1 MRPILYISFFISI
14 FHVLF
19 STTEMC
25 GNGAMSPIQ
34 NQIYNDI
41 LTNVISRNSDFIGAD
56 TILRKVPITF
66 VMATSAE
73 IDLGKLLI
81 DADSAFAD
89 MNISFDPYDTL
100 IVENTQFY
108 HLDDEE
114 NGGIEEGMEFREA
127 YHHFFSLNVYIVDT
141 LVGRQGFGKYCG
153 INEDYYGFANWV
165 ILSNYNG
172 GIDSTSNSFTFIHE
186 LGHHFC
192 LKHTHSGSEDAKSDC
207 VFKGENSELVNGEEC
222 DSRGDKLCDTPAD
235 PDLSHQDGIVNI
247 NDDDNYAPDATHG
260 SRPFFKDLTLCRRS
274 RSSTGTVKT

>member
-41 LTNVISRNSDFIGAD
+41 LTNVISRNSDSIGAD

-73 IDLGKLLI
+73 IDLGKLLT

-108 HLDDEE
+108 HLDDEQ
-114 NGGIEEGMEFREA
+114 NGGIEEGMAFREA
-127 YHHFFSLNVYIVDT
+127 YHHFFSLKYQSRTRWCLQKIYICPY
-141 LVGRQGFGKYCG
+141 LHY
-153 INEDYYGFANWV
+153 E
-165 ILSNYNG
+165 
-172 GIDSTSNSFTFIHE
+172 
-186 LGHHFC
+186 
-192 LKHTHSGSEDAKSDC
+192 
-207 VFKGENSELVNGEEC
+207 
-222 DSRGDKLCDTPAD
+222 
-235 PDLSHQDGIVNI
+235 
-247 NDDDNYAPDATHG
+247 
-260 SRPFFKDLTLCRRS
+260 
-274 RSSTGTVKT
+274 